1 MGTFRVTLEIAR
13 QEEGPFQQVDALVD
27 TGAFHTWLPES
38 VLEGL
43 GIQRTLRRSFLLA
56 DVRAIEHDVSVVV
69 ARLDGQT
76 LPTLAI
82 FGDEGAE
89 LILGAYTLEGFALAQ
104 ALINRRLVPLP
115 RLYLV

>member
-1 MGTFRVTLEIAR
+1 M
-13 QEEGPFQQVDALVD
+13 
-27 TGAFHTWLPES
+27 
-38 VLEGL
+38 
-43 GIQRTLRRSFLLA
+43 
-56 DVRAIEHDVSVVV
+56 SVVV

-89 LILGAYTLEGFALAQ
+89 PLLGAYTLEGFALAQ